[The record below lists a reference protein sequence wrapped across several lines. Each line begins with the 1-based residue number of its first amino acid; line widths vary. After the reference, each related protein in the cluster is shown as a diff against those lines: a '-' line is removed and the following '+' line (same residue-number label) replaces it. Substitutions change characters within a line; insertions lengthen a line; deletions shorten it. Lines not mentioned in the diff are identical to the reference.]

1 MREMMIL
8 LMGEMVISSLVM
20 REMMILL
27 MGEMVISS
35 LVMREMMTLLIVK
48 EEGLGVV

>member
-1 MREMMIL
+1 MRKMMTLLMGEMIISTLVIRKMMTL

-20 REMMILL
+20 RK
-27 MGEMVISS
+27 
-35 LVMREMMTLLIVK
+35 MMTLLIVK